1 MNIIDES
8 FQEKQKKDNT
18 KIIKRIILIIIIIL
32 VLAIIGIAITMV
44 YIDNSKLRVYVDGKI
59 NNEVKD
65 LLQIQDDGKI
75 YVPIKEIAPYLGY
88 KAFNGDYTDK
98 SEDRSKCYVECEN
111 EVANFTLNSNKIYK
125 LNTKSN
131 SSTGENYEYFYAE
144 EPVKAMDGILYTTT
158 DGMEDAFNAV
168 FNYDQ
173 AQNRIQIYTM
183 PYLISL
189 YTNSV
194 LDYGYTKIDD
204 EFNNQKT
211 ILDSM
216 LIVQKDKSSYGVINC
231 DTGEILIEPKYDSI
245 EYLQDTGSFLVT
257 SDKKVGI
264 LSKNGDL
271 KVQLLY
277 DSLELMDSDAGLYL
291 AERDGSYGVI
301 DINGNIKIYI
311 EYDQIGLDI
320 TKFSDNNIK
329 NKYILVNNL
338 IPVKKDKLWGLF
350 DKTGKQIV
358 DFKYDDLGY
367 IASNN
372 KNAMNLLVVPDYNMI
387 VAKSNGKYALINSSG
402 EEKVPAILDDAY
414 MTISSGVKYY
424 YMTFN
429 DKRYDIED
437 YLDNIGVTKIEE
449 GTSSG
454 NSNSTNNNTNSSNSS
469 NQSNEDTDMN
479 TTDET

>member
-18 KIIKRIILIIIIIL
+18 KLIKRIILIIIIIL

-216 LIVQKDKSSYGVINC
+216 LIVQKDSSYGVINC

-245 EYLQDTGSFLVT
+245 QYLQDTGSFLVT
-257 SDKKVGI
+257 SNKKVGI

-338 IPVKKDKLWGLF
+338 IPVKKDKL
-350 DKTGKQIV
+350 
-358 DFKYDDLGY
+358 
-367 IASNN
+367 
-372 KNAMNLLVVPDYNMI
+372 
-387 VAKSNGKYALINSSG
+387 
-402 EEKVPAILDDAY
+402 
-414 MTISSGVKYY
+414 
-424 YMTFN
+424 
-429 DKRYDIED
+429 
-437 YLDNIGVTKIEE
+437 
-449 GTSSG
+449 
-454 NSNSTNNNTNSSNSS
+454 
-469 NQSNEDTDMN
+469 
-479 TTDET
+479 

>member
-1 MNIIDES
+1 
-8 FQEKQKKDNT
+8 
-18 KIIKRIILIIIIIL
+18 
-32 VLAIIGIAITMV
+32 
-44 YIDNSKLRVYVDGKI
+44 
-59 NNEVKD
+59 
-65 LLQIQDDGKI
+65 
-75 YVPIKEIAPYLGY
+75 
-88 KAFNGDYTDK
+88 
-98 SEDRSKCYVECEN
+98 
-111 EVANFTLNSNKIYK
+111 
-125 LNTKSN
+125 
-131 SSTGENYEYFYAE
+131 
-144 EPVKAMDGILYTTT
+144 
-158 DGMEDAFNAV
+158 
-168 FNYDQ
+168 
-173 AQNRIQIYTM
+173 M

-277 DSLELMDSDAGLYL
+277 DSLELMDSDSGLYL